1 MLSKGAGEKKERV
14 RERAK
19 ERERERERERSWQG
33 VRTRFESA
41 FRRKVWPFRL
51 LPFVTFAASAPACK
65 RAESCLRAQIT
76 VEPQL
81 FVAVSF
87 PPFFHSVRRH
97 TRTPTTPMISRFGN
111 RTCMYIYIVE
121 RRCII
126 ALCTQIHVRA
136 ICLFMRNCYTTC
148 QCPLAFPLLFT
159 KMLSRIYSSLFWD
172 TALRFSFS
180 YLLFQRVDKF
190 SGTYIYIYI
199 YVVKT
204 TRWLK

>member
-81 FVAVSF
+81 FVVVSF

-126 ALCTQIHVRA
+126 ALCTRKYTYGQYAYLCAIVTQLANAHWRFHFCLQRCWVGFTRA
-136 ICLFMRNCYTTC
+136 YFETQLCDSVFLICCFN
-148 QCPLAFPLLFT
+148 
-159 KMLSRIYSSLFWD
+159 
-172 TALRFSFS
+172 
-180 YLLFQRVDKF
+180 
-190 SGTYIYIYI
+190 G
-199 YVVKT
+199 
-204 TRWLK
+204 